1 MPTELHQVVRTGRP
15 LDRILRFT
23 NLSIDQ
29 LINCPI
35 AKRQVLGYYK
45 LHRQVEA
52 TIECIDLE
60 RQWNPNRP

>member
-1 MPTELHQVVRTGRP
+1 MPIEFHQIVRLARP
-15 LDRILRFT
+15 LDRVLHFT
-23 NLSIDQ
+23 GISLDQ

-35 AKRQVLGYYK
+35 AKRKVLGYYK

-52 TIECIDLE
+52 TIERVDLE